1 MSSCMPLKRLIKD
14 QLNEDIG
21 SVDDFD
27 IGVLEGQ
34 NLIRIRNNRD
44 LEEAWDLLISNNKTT
59 LWCDGLMCDAHVKPS
74 RKRASNSDAD
84 EATSTRTK
92 RKKTQ
97 ECIDFYVT

>member
-1 MSSCMPLKRLIKD
+1 MFTLRSVSTYIVSSCMPLKRLIKD

-44 LEEAWDLLISNNKTT
+44 LE
-59 LWCDGLMCDAHVKPS
+59 
-74 RKRASNSDAD
+74 
-84 EATSTRTK
+84 
-92 RKKTQ
+92 
-97 ECIDFYVT
+97 